1 MVSNQR
7 RRVLLISAD
16 GMRPDLFDPAL
27 MPVCAEL
34 VARGTRLIDYHAS
47 YPTHSR
53 VNITTISTGCLP
65 GKHGFA
71 ANVFRVDGSTE
82 DGVIDTG
89 DFNHICQLDRATGG
103 NAIQVP
109 TLPTLLAQHGR
120 KAQIVATSSDAAGLI
135 WNRFSP
141 EQVFDLNTSVDRPEI
156 RTVREKLGPLP
167 SESLPNRIPHIEYTA
182 RALSEHYL
190 DDDEVDFFGVW
201 LSEPDHTLHHFGVGS
216 PEVREAL
223 QAVDRSVAEILDGLD
238 RRGIRDQFD
247 VFLISDHGHSTVERH
262 RTLGEFIEPLIAE
275 RFPNLRGLTTASDF
289 IYSAPGQPAP
299 KPSDLEPLVA
309 WLQDQSWCGGVLGG
323 SPGLAGLPGVL
334 PLSAVWGGIQ
344 SNRAPLLAITPTWS
358 HSSNQFGKPGM
369 IAALTEQVA
378 LRATHGSASPYELH
392 AFAALCGSSFGSGSR
407 SLSPAGAQDL
417 APTICQILGVPVPE
431 WMDGRVLQEALA
443 GSTSSTPPSDV
454 QVISPELSRSPD
466 YRPALIMRTSGNSR
480 YLHSAVNA
488 RSSVRSSESPVVE
501 NRRATQKAG

>member
-1 MVSNQR
+1 MKTDQR

-27 MPVCAEL
+27 MPVCGEL

-71 ANVFRVDGSTE
+71 ANIFRVDGATE

-89 DFNHICQLDRATGG
+89 DFGHISQLDQHTRG

-109 TLPTLLAQHGR
+109 TLPELLKMNGR
-120 KAQIVATSSDAAGLI
+120 KAQVVATSSDAAGLI
-135 WNRFSP
+135 WNRFHP
-141 EQVFDLNTSVDRPEI
+141 DQVFDLNESVDRPAI
-156 RTVREKLGPLP
+156 RAVREKLGPVP
-167 SESLPNRIPHIEYTA
+167 SETLPNRIPHIEYTA

-190 DDDEVDFFGVW
+190 DDDEVDFFAVW

-247 VFLISDHGHSTVERH
+247 IFLISDHGHSTVERH
-262 RTLGEFIEPLIAE
+262 RTLGEFIEPMIAD
-275 RFPNLRGLTTASDF
+275 RVPNLRGLATASDF
-289 IYSAPGQPAP
+289 IYPAPGQLAPAAE
-299 KPSDLEPLVA
+299 DLAPLVS
-309 WLQDQSWCGGVLGG
+309 WMQDQPWCGAVFGG
-323 SPGLAGLPGVL
+323 SSALSNLPGVL
-334 PLSAVWGGIQ
+334 PLRAIWGNHEGD
-344 SNRAPLLAITPTWS
+344 RAPLLAVTPTWS
-358 HSSNQFGKPGM
+358 HSSNQFGKPGT

-392 AFAALCGSSFGSGSR
+392 AFATLSGTSFQAGVR

-417 APTICQILGVPVPE
+417 APTICQILGVPIPQ
-431 WMDGRVLQEALA
+431 WMDGRVLGESFA
-443 GSTSSTPPSDV
+443 GSKTVSPSGGVEVLAPDQSKSS
-454 QVISPELSRSPD
+454 D

-488 RSSVRSSESPVVE
+488 RSSVAISDSVKSSD
-501 NRRATQKAG
+501 RRVKQKAG

>member
-1 MVSNQR
+1 VKSKQR

-16 GMRPDLFDPAL
+16 GMRPDLFDPTL

-82 DGVIDTG
+82 DGIIDTG
-89 DFNHICQLDRATGG
+89 DFDHICQLDEATGG
-103 NAIQVP
+103 SAIQVP
-109 TLPTLLAQHGR
+109 TLPELLGRHGR
-120 KAQIVATSSDAAGLI
+120 KAQVVATSSDAAGLI
-135 WNRFSP
+135 WNRFNP
-141 EQVFDLNTSVDRPEI
+141 NQVFDLNTSVERPEI
-156 RTVREKLGPLP
+156 SAVRNKLGPVP
-167 SESLPNRIPHIEYTA
+167 AESLPNRIPHIEYTA
-182 RALSEHYL
+182 RAMSEHYL
-190 DDDEVDFFGVW
+190 DDDEVDFFAVW

-216 PEVREAL
+216 PEVCEAL

-262 RTLGEFIEPLIAE
+262 RTLGEFIEPVIAE
-275 RFPNLRGLTTASDF
+275 RFPDLMGLTTASDF
-289 IYSAPGQPAP
+289 IYPASGRSAPRVR
-299 KPSDLEPLVA
+299 DMEPLVA
-309 WLQDQSWCGGVLGG
+309 WLQDQPWCGGILGG
-323 SPGLAGLPGVL
+323 SPELAGIPGVL
-334 PLSAVWGGIQ
+334 PLSAVWGDIQ

-358 HSSNQFGKPGM
+358 HSSNQFGKSGM

-392 AFAALCGSSFGSGSR
+392 AFAALSGASFGSGSR
-407 SLSPAGAQDL
+407 SLSPAGAQDM
-417 APTICQILGVPVPE
+417 APTICQILGVEIPG
-431 WMDGRVLQEALA
+431 WMDGRVLTETLA
-443 GSTSSTPPSDV
+443 GSSSSFPPSDV
-454 QVISPELSRSPD
+454 QVLSPEHSRAPD
-466 YRPALIMRTSGNSR
+466 YRPALIMRTSGRSC
-480 YLHSAVNA
+480 YLHSVVNA
-488 RSSVRSSESPVVE
+488 RSSVRTSDPQVVR
-501 NRRATQKAG
+501 NRRVTQKAG